1 MPPVTQPTLQD
12 ITSDRWDSLPPELKY
27 ALQRSDF
34 DKSLQAISSYYKLDE
49 RAYQTL
55 VREVMLV
62 LFMFEPLSKLA
73 NALCKSISSI
83 SADDATSIVS
93 ELEMTT
99 FFGAI
104 DTLSLIETSK
114 DFKALRGASTV
125 PTPTAPPVSTPQI
138 PEAPKDLRE
147 KLELRPEGISQTTTT
162 SEGGVRPLTRE
173 EVLRSLAPARTMAKD
188 IESLNVSQG
197 QQIPPVSPH

>member
-1 MPPVTQPTLQD
+1 MESELQQKRITAYRTASQSVKDHYGD
-12 ITSDRWDSLPPELKY
+12 ITLGDVLE
-27 ALQRSDF
+27 
-34 DKSLQAISSYYKLDE
+34 AISLSQSLSPEKHRDFVNLIGDYILGFYPQNVIEAKL
-49 RAYQTL
+49 
-55 VREVMLV
+55 
-62 LFMFEPLSKLA
+62 
-73 NALCKSISSI
+73 
-83 SADDATSIVS
+83 VS
-93 ELEMTT
+93 EIGVSNNSVQSIMSEIVGFLT
-99 FFGAI
+99 GNRPA
-104 DTLSLIETSK
+104 
-114 DFKALRGASTV
+114 
-125 PTPTAPPVSTPQI
+125 PTAPPVSTPQI